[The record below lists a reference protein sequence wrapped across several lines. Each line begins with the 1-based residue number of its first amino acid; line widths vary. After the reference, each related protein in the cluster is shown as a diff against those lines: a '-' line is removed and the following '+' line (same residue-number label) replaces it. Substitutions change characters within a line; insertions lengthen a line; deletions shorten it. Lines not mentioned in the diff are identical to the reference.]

1 MRERN
6 PSNFKILILIKV
18 FGAILFARFSWKDE
32 DFFLKTHWSMD
43 LKVLFVKNE
52 RAASTL
58 LIKNFLSTLNISKK
72 ILETKINT
80 KVDVIRILIQV
91 YLLKRLLNLWKIEM
105 YKNMQS
111 VNYVQNDST
120 KWSSYYY
127 YLKDETD
134 IIRYNL
140 TSLVVIH
147 KTSTV

>member
-1 MRERN
+1 MEHGLE
-6 PSNFKILILIKV
+6 SVIC
-18 FGAILFARFSWKDE
+18 
-32 DFFLKTHWSMD
+32 
-43 LKVLFVKNE
+43 KNE
-52 RAASTL
+52 SD
-58 LIKNFLSTLNISKK
+58 KKFCEYSHNISKKIK

-91 YLLKRLLNLWKIEM
+91 YLLRRLLNLWKIEM

-111 VNYVQNDST
+111 VNYVQKDST

>member
-1 MRERN
+1 M
-6 PSNFKILILIKV
+6 

-32 DFFLKTHWSMD
+32 DFFLKTHWSMG
-43 LKVLFVKNE
+43 LKVLFVKMKV
-52 RAASTL
+52 
-58 LIKNFLSTLNISKK
+58 IKNFVSTLNISKKIK

-91 YLLKRLLNLWKIEM
+91 YLLRRLLNLWKIEM
-105 YKNMQS
+105 YENMQS
-111 VNYVQNDST
+111 VNYVQKDST
-120 KWSSYYY
+120 KWSSYYYYYLSYYLSYYYYY